1 MNINATSGERKYWI
15 IGQFLNSGWK
25 KKKCLAGYGEFETFD
40 WQEI

>member
-25 KKKCLAGYGEFETFD
+25 KKCLAGYGEFETFD